1 MIPRL
6 NQKHMKVKPVEELR
20 QYVIEKIRSAD
31 DSSLVCK
38 AYETLSGNI
47 VTDEAEVEGTGED
60 WVYVYE
66 SESSL
71 DLTKSLAT
79 L

>member
-31 DSSLVCK
+31 DSTLVCK

-66 SESSL
+66 S
-71 DLTKSLAT
+71 
-79 L
+79 

>member
-1 MIPRL
+1 MTPYY

-31 DSSLVCK
+31 DTSLVCK

-66 SESSL
+66 S
-71 DLTKSLAT
+71 
-79 L
+79 

>member
-1 MIPRL
+1 MTPYY

-20 QYVIEKIRSAD
+20 QYVIEKITSAD

-66 SESSL
+66 S
-71 DLTKSLAT
+71 
-79 L
+79 

>member
-1 MIPRL
+1 MITRH

-20 QYVIEKIRSAD
+20 QYVIEKMRSAD
-31 DSSLVCK
+31 DPSLVCK
-38 AYETLSGNI
+38 AYESLSGNI

-66 SESSL
+66 S
-71 DLTKSLAT
+71 
-79 L
+79 